1 MGIKVSWLDIVIL
14 LPLLIGLVRG
24 LMRGLVIE
32 LTAIL
37 AVVMGFIGA
46 KLWGTPFAIWLI
58 QQFAWPEAICAV
70 VAYALL
76 FLGITI
82 SLNLFAKL
90 LSKLFKAVNLNWLN
104 RLGGAVFGVAKWT
117 AIMLL
122 VVLCVHRLDDQ
133 FHFFKEDLKQQSI
146 IYTYTTPLSEK
157 AWDTAKD
164 KINGIAE
171 QTNEIIAEKT
181 KKDEQ
186 E

>member
-1 MGIKVSWLDIVIL
+1 MQVSWLDIVIL
-14 LPLLIGLVRG
+14 LPLLIGIVRG

-37 AVVMGFIGA
+37 AVVLGFVGA
-46 KLWGTPFAIWLI
+46 KLWGTLFSVWLI
-58 QQFAWPEAICAV
+58 QQFAWPEAICTV

-82 SLNLFAKL
+82 VLNLLAKL
-90 LSKLFKAVNLNWLN
+90 LSKLFKAVNLSWLN
-104 RLGGAVFGVAKWT
+104 RLGGAVFGIAKWT
-117 AIMLL
+117 VIMLL

-133 FHFFKEDLKQQSI
+133 FHFFQDDLKQQSI

-157 AWDTAKD
+157 AWARAKD
-164 KINGIAE
+164 KIGVMAE

-181 KKDEQ
+181 KKDEL

>member
-1 MGIKVSWLDIVIL
+1 MQVSWLDIVIL
-14 LPLLIGLVRG
+14 LPLLIGIVRG

-37 AVVMGFIGA
+37 AVVLGLVGA
-46 KLWGTPFAIWLI
+46 KLWGTLFSVWLI
-58 QQFAWPEAICAV
+58 QQFAWPEAICTV

-82 SLNLFAKL
+82 SLNLLAKL
-90 LSKLFKAVNLNWLN
+90 LSKLFKAVNLSWLN
-104 RLGGAVFGVAKWT
+104 RLGGAVFGIVKWT

-133 FHFFKEDLKQQSI
+133 FHFFQDDLKQQSI

-157 AWDTAKD
+157 AWARAKD
-164 KINGIAE
+164 KIGVMAE
-171 QTNEIIAEKT
+171 QTNEIIAEKNE
-181 KKDEQ
+181 KR
-186 E
+186 

>member
-1 MGIKVSWLDIVIL
+1 
-14 LPLLIGLVRG
+14 
-24 LMRGLVIE
+24 MRGLVIE

-58 QQFAWPEAICAV
+58 QQFAWPEAICTV

-90 LSKLFKAVNLNWLN
+90 LSKLFKAVNLSWLN
-104 RLGGAVFGVAKWT
+104 RLGGAGFGVAKWT

-164 KINGIAE
+164 KINGITE

>member
-1 MGIKVSWLDIVIL
+1 MS
-14 LPLLIGLVRG
+14 
-24 LMRGLVIE
+24 
-32 LTAIL
+32 
-37 AVVMGFIGA
+37 
-46 KLWGTPFAIWLI
+46 
-58 QQFAWPEAICAV
+58 
-70 VAYALL
+70 
-76 FLGITI
+76 
-82 SLNLFAKL
+82 
-90 LSKLFKAVNLNWLN
+90 WLN
-104 RLGGAVFGVAKWT
+104 RLGGAGFGVAKWT

-164 KINGIAE
+164 KINGITE

>member
-1 MGIKVSWLDIVIL
+1 
-14 LPLLIGLVRG
+14 
-24 LMRGLVIE
+24 MRGLVIE

-58 QQFAWPEAICAV
+58 QQFAWPEAICTV

-90 LSKLFKAVNLNWLN
+90 LSKLFKAVNLSWLN

>member
-1 MGIKVSWLDIVIL
+1 MSWLDIIIL

-37 AVVMGFIGA
+37 AVVLGFIGT
-46 KLWGTPFAIWLI
+46 KLWGTLFAIWLLK
-58 QQFAWPEAICAV
+58 QFAWPEAICTV

-82 SLNLFAKL
+82 SLNLLAKL
-90 LSKLFKAVNLNWLN
+90 ISKLFKAVNLSWLN
-104 RLGGAVFGVAKWT
+104 RLGGAVFGIVKWA

-133 FHFFKEDLKQQSI
+133 FHFFKEELKQQSI

-157 AWDTAKD
+157 AWATAKD
-164 KINGIAE
+164 KIGVIQE
-171 QTNEIIAEKT
+171 QTHEIIAEKT

>member
-1 MGIKVSWLDIVIL
+1 MSWLDIIIL

-24 LMRGLVIE
+24 IMRGLVIE

-37 AVVMGFIGA
+37 AVVLGFVGV
-46 KLWGTPFAIWLI
+46 KLWGTLFAFWII
-58 QQFAWPEAICAV
+58 QQFAWPEAICTV

-82 SLNLFAKL
+82 SLNLLAKL
-90 LSKLFKAVNLNWLN
+90 LSKLFKAVNLSWLN
-104 RLGGAVFGVAKWT
+104 RLGGAVFGITKW
-117 AIMLL
+117 AGIMLMI
-122 VVLCVHRLDDQ
+122 VLCVHRLDDQ
-133 FHFFKEDLKQQSI
+133 FHFFQEDLKQQSI

-157 AWDTAKD
+157 AWAAAKD
-164 KINGIAE
+164 KIGVIKE
-171 QTNEIIAEKT
+171 QSNEIIAEKT

>member
-1 MGIKVSWLDIVIL
+1 
-14 LPLLIGLVRG
+14 
-24 LMRGLVIE
+24 MRGLVIE

-58 QQFAWPEAICAV
+58 QQFAWPEAICTV

-90 LSKLFKAVNLNWLN
+90 LSKLFKAVYLSWLN

>member
-1 MGIKVSWLDIVIL
+1 MSWLDIIIL

-37 AVVMGFIGA
+37 AVVLGFIGA

-58 QQFAWPEAICAV
+58 QQFAWPEAICTV

-90 LSKLFKAVNLNWLN
+90 LSKLFKAVNLSWLN

-164 KINGIAE
+164 KINGITE

>member
-1 MGIKVSWLDIVIL
+1 
-14 LPLLIGLVRG
+14 
-24 LMRGLVIE
+24 MRGLVIE

-37 AVVMGFIGA
+37 AVVLGFVGA
-46 KLWGTPFAIWLI
+46 KLWGTPFAIWLLK
-58 QQFAWPEAICAV
+58 QFAWPEAISMV

-90 LSKLFKAVNLNWLN
+90 LSKLFKAVNLSWLN
-104 RLGGAVFGVAKWT
+104 RLGGAVFGIVKWT

-146 IYTYTTPLSEK
+146 L
-157 AWDTAKD
+157 
-164 KINGIAE
+164 AE
-171 QTNEIIAEKT
+171 W
-181 KKDEQ
+181 
-186 E
+186 

>member
-1 MGIKVSWLDIVIL
+1 
-14 LPLLIGLVRG
+14 
-24 LMRGLVIE
+24 MRGLVIE

-58 QQFAWPEAICAV
+58 QQFAWPEAICTV

-90 LSKLFKAVNLNWLN
+90 LSKLFKAVNLSWLN

-171 QTNEIIAEKT
+171 QTNEIIAEKNE
-181 KKDEQ
+181 KR
-186 E
+186 

>member
-1 MGIKVSWLDIVIL
+1 MQVSWLDIVIL
-14 LPLLIGLVRG
+14 LPLLIGIVRG

-37 AVVMGFIGA
+37 AVVLGLVGA
-46 KLWGTPFAIWLI
+46 KLWGTLFSVWLI
-58 QQFAWPEAICAV
+58 QQFAWPEAICTV

-82 SLNLFAKL
+82 VLNLLAKL
-90 LSKLFKAVNLNWLN
+90 LSKLFKAVNLSWLN
-104 RLGGAVFGVAKWT
+104 RLGGAVFGIVKWT

-133 FHFFKEDLKQQSI
+133 FHFFQEDLKQQSI

-157 AWDTAKD
+157 AWAEAKD
-164 KINGIAE
+164 KIGVMKD

-181 KKDEQ
+181 KKDEL

>member
-1 MGIKVSWLDIVIL
+1 MSWLDIIIL

-37 AVVMGFIGA
+37 AVVLGFIGA

-58 QQFAWPEAICAV
+58 QQFAWPEAICTV

-90 LSKLFKAVNLNWLN
+90 LSKLFKAVNLSWLN

-122 VVLCVHRLDDQ
+122 IVLCVHRLDDQ

-164 KINGIAE
+164 KINGITE
-171 QTNEIIAEKT
+171 QTNEIIAKKT